1 LTRSTAHRLMTPQ
14 LAALALAFWR
24 LNTTLAPKHLQD
36 DLFSEKIEKADPAS
50 VTSTGEA
57 LSSSTFTGGQ
67 SA

>member
-1 LTRSTAHRLMTPQ
+1 MTRSTAHRILTPQ

-50 VTSTGEA
+50 AGNTGEA
-57 LSSSTFTGGQ
+57 LSSRTFEGG
-67 SA
+67 SNA